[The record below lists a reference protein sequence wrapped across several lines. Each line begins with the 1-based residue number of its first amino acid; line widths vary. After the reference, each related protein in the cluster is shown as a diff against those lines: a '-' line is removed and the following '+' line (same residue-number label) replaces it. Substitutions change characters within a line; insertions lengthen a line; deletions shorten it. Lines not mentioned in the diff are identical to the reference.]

1 MSDTTSFIRKR
12 FSDYYKDVELYL
24 PDRFGKREWGFMFFE
39 EGFMQRHLAFQN
51 TEKIRQ
57 FLVQRSPAHVYH
69 SSAYYDKP
77 NAPTMDEKNWLGAD
91 LIFDLDADHIKG
103 AKSMT
108 YEETLAKVKDE
119 FKKLIDKFLLDD
131 FGFEEKQLV
140 IVFSGGRGYHIHIR
154 DPRVLQLTSHER
166 REMLDYITGKEVDME
181 LIFKEEPF
189 DKRSFGTHV
198 KVMKKVLMPDKNTG
212 GWTKKMREGLLD
224 LTYELENLGEKEAIK
239 KLSEIKGIGKIKA
252 KGIYSELFE
261 GDKGNRGVDK
271 MRNEGVIEIF
281 SDDKYRDPFL
291 EIVKGEA
298 SVKIE
303 GKQQDAEEEYTELL
317 SGKKDQ
323 EGESDEPVTSDIK
336 RLIRL
341 PSSLHGKT
349 GFKVIPLKR
358 DDLDDFDPLRDALPE
373 SFSDSPVKINVVKP
387 VKIRLRNERFD
398 LKEGETEVPEFVAIF
413 LACRK
418 SAEILNQT

>member
-1 MSDTTSFIRKR
+1 
-12 FSDYYKDVELYL
+12 
-24 PDRFGKREWGFMFFE
+24 
-39 EGFMQRHLAFQN
+39 
-51 TEKIRQ
+51 
-57 FLVQRSPAHVYH
+57 
-69 SSAYYDKP
+69 
-77 NAPTMDEKNWLGAD
+77 LGAD